1 MMRSLHRLG
10 SAVLAIAALAL
21 TSTALYAQELPTTQP
36 RWWFGGYVGGNINLF
51 GGRVDDLSHNHPRLV
66 PPGGY
71 SDGGGFGLTLG
82 GIAEYL
88 PGGMFGG
95 SVMLG
100 YDNRSIGFESTSAGV
115 SDTAWNNEV
124 STSLSYLSI
133 EPNFRVNVLND
144 RLHAFAGPSIGI
156 NLSKG
161 FTYTSN
167 LRDTTVEGD
176 LDDVRSLHV
185 GAQLGVGYD
194 YPLDFLG
201 KRMPVV

>member
-82 GIAEYL
+82 GVAEYL
-88 PGGMFGG
+88 PGGLFGG

-100 YDNRSIGFESTSAGV
+100 YDNRAINFASNGSDAAV
-115 SDTAWNNEV
+115 SDTAWSHDV
-124 STSLSYLSI
+124 GTTLSYLSI
-133 EPNFRVNVLND
+133 EPNFRVNIMDD
-144 RLHAFAGPSIGI
+144 RLHAFAGPSVGI

-161 FTYTSN
+161 FTYEATSPQ
-167 LRDTTVEGD
+167 DTTVDGN
-176 LDDVRSLHV
+176 LDDVS
-185 GAQLGVGYD
+185 
-194 YPLDFLG
+194 
-201 KRMPVV
+201 